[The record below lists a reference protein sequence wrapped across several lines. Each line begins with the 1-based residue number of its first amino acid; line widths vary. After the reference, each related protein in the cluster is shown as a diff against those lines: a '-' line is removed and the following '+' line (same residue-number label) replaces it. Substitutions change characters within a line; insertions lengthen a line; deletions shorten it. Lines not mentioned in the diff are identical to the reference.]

1 MPYASA
7 KQQAFMHSQHPE
19 IAKRW
24 DSEMKREGK
33 GFPKAGSSKKGK
45 SRPKK

>member
-7 KQQAFMHSQHPE
+7 KQQAFMHAQHPE

-24 DSEMKREGK
+24 DAEQKKSGK
-33 GFPKAGSSKKGK
+33 PFPKAGASKKGK